1 MVPVGFNKPRRAVDQ
16 PPEPRTVW
24 PRWRGLN
31 GKTLWDWLLL
41 ISALAVPAV
50 PILIG
55 SAGLYYEQQL
65 KHRIKHGEYKQIFT
79 LLREGRGGASFRMV
93 S

>member
-1 MVPVGFNKPRRAVDQ
+1 MVPVGFNKPRREVDQ

-24 PRWRGLN
+24 PRWTGLN

-41 ISALAVPAV
+41 
-50 PILIG
+50 
-55 SAGLYYEQQL
+55 
-65 KHRIKHGEYKQIFT
+65 FT
-79 LLREGRGGASFRMV
+79 LLREVRGVASFWMV

>member
-1 MVPVGFNKPRRAVDQ
+1 MVPVGFNKPRREVDQ

-24 PRWRGLN
+24 PRWTGLN
-31 GKTLWDWLLL
+31 GKTLWVWLLL
-41 ISALAVPAV
+41 ISALAVPV
-50 PILIG
+50 LIG
-55 SAGLYYEQQL
+55 SARLYYDQQV

-79 LLREGRGGASFRMV
+79 LLHEGRGVASFRMV